1 MLLVLGLEVTDGIW
15 ALQYSVGDVVD
26 SILQNV
32 CAMQNFRDQGMVRLR
47 VQGDEGAS
55 LCSVERL
62 RESKFQGAG
71 NGVFECSGSSASS
84 DPQLMSVL
92 VW

>member
-32 CAMQNFRDQGMVRLR
+32 CAVQNFRDQGMVRLR

-71 NGVFECSGSSASS
+71 HGVFECSGSSASS